1 MTQNRMQEFY
11 NLTYKFNEI
20 AGKLDNVK
28 LQDCYKQLQLVR
40 EELEETFHAY
50 QVQDY
55 EGLLD
60 GAADL
65 SVVVQGLVMML
76 DKLGFETQDAL
87 IATAE
92 NNLSKFLDGKET
104 TRANAS
110 VKALS
115 EQGVTTHLS
124 YNPQYNVFV
133 IKDENNKIRKPVGFV
148 SNNLSKFVPKEVV

>member
-20 AGKLDNVK
+20 AGKLDNVT
-28 LQDCYKQLQLVR
+28 LHDCYKQLQLVQ

-50 QVQDY
+50 QVKDY

-65 SVVVQGLVMML
+65 SVVVNGLVMML
-76 DKLGFETQDAL
+76 DKLGFNVQDAL

-110 VKALS
+110 VKALA
-115 EQGVTTHLS
+115 EQGVTTYLS

-133 IKDENNKIRKPVGFV
+133 LKDENNKIRKPVGFV
-148 SNNLSKFVPKEVV
+148 SNSLIRFVAKEAV